1 MDTKEWSREITKL
14 KFKQRAEKIER
25 AELRAENQS
34 VRNAIKALEQSLEE
48 HKDYIVELRED
59 SVRQA
64 VEYNRAFAE
73 AWRDREDWRA

>member
-1 MDTKEWSREITKL
+1 M
-14 KFKQRAEKIER
+14 Q
-25 AELRAENQS
+25 AENQS